1 MATLVFNNYSLS
13 GFQKIIYGTKSL
25 MEEIGLRKAI
35 SEMPLYTLKVPSV
48 KEIKW

>member
-13 GFQKIIYGTKSL
+13 GWQKIVYGTKSL
-25 MEEIGLRKAI
+25 IQEMGITKSM

-48 KEIKW
+48 K